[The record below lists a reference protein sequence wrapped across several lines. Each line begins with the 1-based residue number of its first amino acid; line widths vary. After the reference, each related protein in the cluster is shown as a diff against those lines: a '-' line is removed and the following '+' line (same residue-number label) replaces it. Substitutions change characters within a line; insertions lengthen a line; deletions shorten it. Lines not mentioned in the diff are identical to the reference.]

1 MNYLN
6 AFIVGGLLCIPA
18 QVLLDKTKLTNA
30 RILTGYVVSGVILSA
45 FGLYE
50 YIVQCGSAGATVP
63 LTGFG
68 YTLTRGVKE
77 AIDNEGIIG
86 ILNGGIKATSAGI
99 SAALFFSLIW
109 TILFKSKQK

>member
-1 MNYLN
+1 MNYIY
-6 AFIVGGLLCIPA
+6 AFIIGGLLCIPA
-18 QVLLDKTKLTNA
+18 QILLDKTKLTNA

-45 FGLYE
+45 FGIYE
-50 YIVQCGSAGATVP
+50 YIVEWGSAGGTVP

-77 AIDNEGIIG
+77 AIENDGFIG
-86 ILNGGIKATSAGI
+86 ILNGGIKATSSGI

-109 TILFKSKQK
+109 AILFKSRQK